1 MNSVVLKTEPATVI
15 ICGKCNERVQM
26 IIDRFATT
34 ADTQAVLQHA
44 AQGCSIKQV
53 TVEEA
58 WEFGGECSCASSR

>member
-1 MNSVVLKTEPATVI
+1 
-15 ICGKCNERVQM
+15 M